1 MFAVGWQAP
10 QRSAGARCVEMLALN
25 WKKNSNFIYEFWNV
39 NEFLKKLKH
48 GRTGRKFP
56 GSGRD
61 AVTRDICDSNAT

>member
-25 WKKNSNFIYEFWNV
+25 WKKIQILFTNFEMSMN
-39 NEFLKKLKH
+39 LKKKLKH